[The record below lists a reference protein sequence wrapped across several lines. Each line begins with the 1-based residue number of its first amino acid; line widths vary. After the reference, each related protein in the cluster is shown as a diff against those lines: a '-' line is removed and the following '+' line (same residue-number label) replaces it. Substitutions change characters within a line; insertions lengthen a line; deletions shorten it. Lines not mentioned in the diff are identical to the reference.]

1 MPGGRAFSVILFAIF
16 VDVVGFG
23 MIVPVLPFINLTY
36 GGDTMTGTGLVSIY
50 ALMTFIGGPIWG
62 RLSDH
67 FGRRPMM
74 LGTFIGAVL
83 SYILLAN
90 AESLF
95 GLYLARGFAGLM
107 AGNVAIAMATAA
119 DLTTKKDRGKAMG
132 FIGAA
137 FGFGFALGPA
147 IGGIFSGTAANPDIS
162 LPAYFAAGTSFIAL
176 ALTYLWFPETR
187 NDDDECDPD
196 HLDTSMPP
204 IPIHVPQ
211 VKHSIKDL
219 LWPLPNGMIFLFF
232 LISAMAQS
240 ASFAIVPFWAE
251 ALLHWDQKQVG
262 FLLMGGGIAVA
273 IVQTTLIGRMFNKMG
288 ELRSMIIGCVIA
300 ITGALM
306 MLGPVGIYQGVI
318 ALPMIFSGLTITYPG
333 LNSVLSLRTSRSI
346 QGEALGFSNGMSA
359 LGRVAGPLSAAW
371 IFTKYSPKLPF
382 LMVAFLGMVTII
394 WALWEL
400 NREKKGLS

>member
-62 RLSDH
+62 RLSDR

-90 AESLF
+90 AESLL
-95 GLYLARGFAGLM
+95 GLYVARGFAGLM

-132 FIGAA
+132 YIGAA

-162 LPAYFAAGTSFIAL
+162 LPSYFAAGTSFMAL
-176 ALTYLWFPETR
+176 ALTYAWFPETR
-187 NDDDECDPD
+187 FDNEDCDPE
-196 HLDTSMPP
+196 LDTSIPP
-204 IPIHVPQ
+204 QPIHVPQ
-211 VKHSIKDL
+211 VKHSVKDL

-232 LISAMAQS
+232 LLCAMAQS
-240 ASFAIVPFWAE
+240 ATFAIVPFWAE
-251 ALLHWDQKQVG
+251 ALLHWDQQQVG
-262 FLLMGGGIAVA
+262 FLLMAGGIAVA
-273 IVQTTLIGRMFNKMG
+273 IVQTTLVGLMFQKLG
-288 ELRSMIIGCVIA
+288 EFRSMIIGCVVA
-300 ITGALM
+300 IIGALM

-333 LNSVLSLRTSRSI
+333 LNSVLSLRTSRNI
-346 QGEALGFSNGMSA
+346 QGEALGLSNGMSA
-359 LGRVAGPLSAAW
+359 LGRVAGPISAAW
-371 IFTKYSPKLPF
+371 LFTAYSPKSPF
-382 LMVAFLGMVTII
+382 LLVTFLGVIVII
-394 WALWEL
+394 WALWEMS
-400 NREKKGLS
+400 REKKGLS